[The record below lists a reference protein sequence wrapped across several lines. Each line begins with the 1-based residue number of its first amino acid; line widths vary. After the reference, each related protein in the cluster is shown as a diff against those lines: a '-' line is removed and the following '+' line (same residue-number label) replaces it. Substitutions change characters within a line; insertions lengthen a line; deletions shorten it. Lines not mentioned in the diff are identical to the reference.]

1 MRDAQTQT
9 DCPTL
14 TRDAEI
20 ARLSAQNDRL
30 RRYVKYAD
38 RESQRAR
45 AAAATA
51 DELTECRMR
60 IIQLTGYNAKLVRIT
75 ELLSERVGLTT
86 KRALPRAT
94 PVEGPGRAVDPDAAV
109 RCGGP
114 RADPG
119 LNVQATPLGLGK
131 RSDVAA
137 TVYCRPVMQ

>member
-51 DELTECRMR
+51 DELTECRRR
-60 IIQLTGYNAKLVRIT
+60 IIQLTGYNAKLVRSQPCLYST
-75 ELLSERVGLTT
+75 
-86 KRALPRAT
+86 
-94 PVEGPGRAVDPDAAV
+94 AV
-109 RCGGP
+109 
-114 RADPG
+114 AD
-119 LNVQATPLGLGK
+119 N
-131 RSDVAA
+131 
-137 TVYCRPVMQ
+137 

>member
-1 MRDAQTQT
+1 MYINATLQNNMDAQTQT
-9 DCPTL
+9 ECPTL

-20 ARLSAQNDRL
+20 ARLIAQNDRL
-30 RRYVKYAD
+30 RRFLKYAD

-94 PVEGPGRAVDPDAAV
+94 PLRTRAA
-109 RCGGP
+109 
-114 RADPG
+114 
-119 LNVQATPLGLGK
+119 QSTPTPP
-131 RSDVAA
+131 SDVAVPA
-137 TVYCRPVMQ
+137 PTLA